1 MSAQGAQVYGKAA
14 TNKADDMDE
23 DLRNLLCWRDVL
35 FDGGINERKLA
46 LAIIVAG
53 TSLNRVLR
61 HRRWGPRSVVQPSLL
76 HHLMGHYSLDND
88 GALALLEALSS
99 RLR

>member
-61 HRRWGPRSVVQPSLL
+61 HRRWGPRSVVQPIWQRISDELL
-76 HHLMGHYSLDND
+76 SLDND